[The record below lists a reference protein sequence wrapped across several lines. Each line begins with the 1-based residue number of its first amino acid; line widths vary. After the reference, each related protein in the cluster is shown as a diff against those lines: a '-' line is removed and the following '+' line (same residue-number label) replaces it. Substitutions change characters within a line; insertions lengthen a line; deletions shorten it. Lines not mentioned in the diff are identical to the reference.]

1 MDEIWEIS
9 KKKNKYNN
17 LACHYITPGIRPTNI
32 IEFRGPLHIFKEIK
46 NGDKTIQA
54 TEKEQIKLKAKLGKI
69 TSGNPKHKLQ
79 NQKDTI
85 ENMQNIYNSRQE
97 VINLFNDYSKI
108 RSDAIY
114 ETKQSKANKE
124 TSGVGL

>member
-1 MDEIWEIS
+1 M
-9 KKKNKYNN
+9 
-17 LACHYITPGIRPTNI
+17 
-32 IEFRGPLHIFKEIK
+32 
-46 NGDKTIQA
+46 
-54 TEKEQIKLKAKLGKI
+54 GKI